1 MYISK
6 RGGGKVCVCVCVI
19 QDEGACLDS
28 IHLIGVSLGAHVA
41 GFIGAM
47 LGGRVGRITGD
58 IRKQITLIL

>member
-1 MYISK
+1 M
-6 RGGGKVCVCVCVI
+6 CVCVI

-47 LGGRVGRITGD
+47 LGGRVGRITGETPEWAEL
-58 IRKQITLIL
+58 QAFITVAHF

>member
-1 MYISK
+1 M
-6 RGGGKVCVCVCVI
+6 CVCFI

-47 LGGRVGRITGD
+47 LGGQVGRITG
-58 IRKQITLIL
+58 RR